1 MADTILTTKTIK
13 NKTTIINRDFNVPAN
28 LKGIIE
34 LVINIDPVELLDTSR
49 AFWFHIYED
58 IGGGNWQH
66 VVGARW
72 VGGANYDP
80 DLGANHDPRIWF
92 DAAVIAGKTVRIKID
107 IPKPQKIG
115 LTLILRS

>member
-13 NKTTIINRDFNVPAN
+13 NEAAIISRDFVVPAN
-28 LKGIIE
+28 LKGTIE
-34 LVINIDPVELLDTSR
+34 LVINIDPVELLDVSR
-49 AFWFHIYED
+49 SFWFHIHEFVNN
-58 IGGGNWQH
+58 NWQH

-80 DLGANHDPRIWF
+80 DLGANIEPRIWI
-92 DAAVIAGKTVRIKID
+92 DAARIAGKTVRLSVD

-115 LTLILRS
+115 LTLILRT